1 MLDRARTA
9 FGERHWSE
17 AYLHLSTADRERA
30 LDVDDL
36 ERLAIAAHI
45 TGHRDEEV
53 DAFARAYSAALRGGD
68 HARAARFAFW
78 SGLDFI
84 ESGEGARALGWFTRA
99 NTLLDEHDL
108 DCVERGYLRLPA
120 AFAAIERGEIGTACD
135 IFGEAMHTGERFA
148 DADLAALARQ
158 ARGRAL
164 VHLGQ
169 VEEGLACIDEVMIA
183 ITAGDVSPLVVG
195 NVYCSA
201 IEACRDM
208 FDLRR
213 AAEWT
218 AALTR
223 WCESQPDLVP
233 HRGQCLVYRAELMRL
248 HGAWPDAMEE
258 AQRARGAL
266 SRNDAATGSA
276 FYQQGELHRLRG
288 ELALAEEA
296 FRAASAAGQTPQ
308 PGLAL
313 LRLAQG
319 RADVARTSIQRVLDE
334 TPDPLFRSRFLPAAI
349 EIALAQNDIDVASKF
364 ADELLRSSDVSLYLR
379 AVASHARG
387 SVLLASGDAKAAVA
401 SLRAAWSAY
410 RECGVPYEAARVREQ
425 LGLAYRTLGDEDSA
439 KMEFDASRSVFEQ
452 LRAAPDVARL
462 DRYSTGARPDP
473 SGLTARELE
482 VLVLVARGKT
492 NRDIAADLV
501 ISEKTVAR
509 HVSNIFSKLSVSSR
523 SAMTAYAYE
532 HGLVGTTT

>member
-1 MLDRARTA
+1 MIDRARA
-9 FGERHWSE
+9 SFADRRWSD
-17 AYLHLSTADRERA
+17 AYLQLSTADRERP

-45 TGHRDEEV
+45 TGHRDEKV
-53 DAFARAYSAALRGGD
+53 DAFARAYQVSLHGGD
-68 HARAARFAFW
+68 RARAARFAFW
-78 SGLDFI
+78 SGLDFV
-84 ESGEGARALGWFTRA
+84 ESGEIARALGWFTRA
-99 NTLLDEHDL
+99 NTLLDENDI

-120 AFAAIERGEIGTACD
+120 AFAAIERGEIEVASD
-135 IFGEAMHTGERFA
+135 IFGEALRIGERFR
-148 DADLAALARQ
+148 DTDLTALARQ
-158 ARGRAL
+158 ARGRTL
-164 VHLGQ
+164 VHLGR
-169 VEEGLACIDEVMIA
+169 VAEGLACIDEVMVA
-183 ITAGDVSPLVVG
+183 ITAGEVSPLVVG
-195 NVYCSA
+195 SVYCSA

-213 AAEWT
+213 ASEWT

-258 AQRARGAL
+258 AQRARGLL
-266 SRNDAATGSA
+266 SRTDAVTGSA
-276 FYQQGELHRLRG
+276 FYQQAELHRLRG
-288 ELALAEEA
+288 EFALAEEG
-296 FRAASAAGQTPQ
+296 FRAASAAGHTPQ

-319 RADVARTSIQRVLDE
+319 RLDLARTSIERVLAE
-334 TPDPLFRSRFLPAAI
+334 TPDALFRSRLLPAAI
-349 EIALAQNDIDVASKF
+349 EIALASDDTTAASRY
-364 ADELLRSSDVSLYLR
+364 ADELLGSADVSQYLR

-387 SVLLASGDAKAAVA
+387 MVLVASGDAKAAIA
-401 SLRAAWSAY
+401 SLRTAWSAY
-410 RECGVPYEAARVREQ
+410 RDSGVPYEAARVREQ
-425 LGLAYRTLGDEDSA
+425 LGLAYRALGDEDSA
-439 KMEFDASRSVFEQ
+439 MMEFDASRSVFEQ
-452 LRAAPDVARL
+452 LRAGPDVARL
-462 DRYSTGARPDP
+462 DQYSPPARRTP

-509 HVSNIFSKLSVSSR
+509 HVSNIFAKLSVSSR

-532 HGLVGTTT
+532 HGLVGAAT